1 MDEYVENINPNKLFN
16 MHLRYTPV
24 RSDSVV
30 GELKLSEPTDIILPG
45 KQSNVAIPALLIIDI
60 MYLINFMGLHFF
72 WSGVWSFWTRS
83 WKGRISFK
91 YISFVMYLAW

>member
-1 MDEYVENINPNKLFN
+1 MYSMWSFVDEYVENINPNKLFN

-45 KQSNVAIPALLIIDI
+45 KQSHVTIPVLLIIDI
-60 MYLINFMGLHFF
+60 MYLFNFMGLHFF
-72 WSGVWSFWTRS
+72 GLVFGVFGHVVG
-83 WKGRISFK
+83 K
-91 YISFVMYLAW
+91 AE